1 MTYNFPE
8 TIFTKGNTARAQ
20 ALHVHSEVIEFL
32 KEILCG
38 DMDKADIEAA
48 DLYHSIETYFRI
60 RENEGVDLGAVFGA
74 VTRKNEERGYY
85 KT

>member
-1 MTYNFPE
+1 MH
-8 TIFTKGNTARAQ
+8 IC
-20 ALHVHSEVIEFL
+20 SEAIEFL

-74 VTRKNEERGYY
+74 VIRKNEERGYY
-85 KT
+85 EKRTIRNI

>member
-1 MTYNFPE
+1 MH
-8 TIFTKGNTARAQ
+8 IC
-20 ALHVHSEVIEFL
+20 SEAIEFL
-32 KEILCG
+32 KEISCE

-48 DLYHSIETYFRI
+48 DIEAADMYHSLETYFRI

-74 VTRKNEERGYY
+74 VIRKNEERGYY